1 MRPFA
6 DIFLFA
12 VEVLPV
18 SLLAAYLEKVLKSFF
33 SSLQIF
39 FSGETFAWPIVATEN
54 WTVKQMPEVL
64 W

>member
-39 FSGETFAWPIVATEN
+39 FLERP
-54 WTVKQMPEVL
+54 L
-64 W
+64 RDL